1 MKTPDLDELIMGDL
15 SDEGRARLAKLTEV
29 EPANRPLPSTPLY
42 SGLLNFAVPFINI
55 ITRLKISGMEH
66 IPRTG
71 PLIVAANHLSHL
83 DPVLAIF
90 SSRRKL
96 FYLAKNEHF
105 NKLGWRQLMLATGQ
119 VETDRQKGGD
129 DAIARAADVLGAG
142 LPLGI
147 FPEGTRS
154 RNTSPPYLGRGK
166 TGIARI
172 AAAFPDTPIV
182 FCGINGARE
191 ILAPGEP
198 FLPRTWKR
206 TELKFASP
214 ITWNEWASHDN
225 GANLDDV
232 RVAKIEAMSEEKRRE
247 ELGKLYRQ
255 FTNQSIATIAALGA
269 P

>member
-1 MKTPDLDELIMGDL
+1 MKTPKRDEAGMGDL
-15 SDEGRARLAKLTEV
+15 SYDGRAVLAQLTSV

-42 SGLLNFAVPFINI
+42 GGLLNFAVPLINI

-83 DPVLAIF
+83 DPILAIF

-105 NKLGWRQLMLATGQ
+105 GKPGWRQLMLATGQ
-119 VETDRQKGGD
+119 VETDRAKGGD
-129 DAIARAADVLGAG
+129 DALARAADVLAAG
-142 LPLGI
+142 MPLGI

-154 RNTSPPYLGRGK
+154 RNTSPPYLSRGK
-166 TGIARI
+166 SGIARI
-172 AAAFPDTPIV
+172 AAAFPDTPII
-182 FCGINGARE
+182 FCGINGSRE
-191 ILAPGEP
+191 ILAPGQP
-198 FLPRTWKR
+198 FLPKTWKR
-206 TELKFASP
+206 TELKFSST
-214 ITWNEWASHDN
+214 ITWNEWASHEN
-225 GANLDDV
+225 GANLDDDAV
-232 RVAKIEAMSEEKRRE
+232 GEIEGMSEKKQRA
-247 ELGKLYRQ
+247 ELRKLYRQ

>member
-1 MKTPDLDELIMGDL
+1 MKTPNLDEEDMGDL
-15 SDEGRARLAKLTEV
+15 SDEGRARLAKLTAV
-29 EPANRPLPSTPLY
+29 EPANRPLPPTPLY
-42 SGLLNFAVPFINI
+42 SGLLNFVFPLINI
-55 ITRLKISGMEH
+55 VTRLKISGMEH

-105 NKLGWRQLMLATGQ
+105 SKPGWRQLMLATGQ

-129 DAIARAADVLGAG
+129 DAIARAADVLAAG
-142 LPLGI
+142 MPLGI

-154 RNTSPPYLGRGK
+154 RNTSPPYLSRGK

-172 AAAFPDTPIV
+172 AAAFPDTPVV

-198 FLPRTWKR
+198 FLPKTWKL

-214 ITWNEWASHDN
+214 ITWNEWASHDD
-225 GANLDDV
+225 GANLDDAT
-232 RVAKIEAMSEEKRRE
+232 VAKIEEMSDKKRRE

>member
-1 MKTPDLDELIMGDL
+1 MKTSNLAELNMGDL
-15 SDEGRARLAKLTEV
+15 TSEGRARLGKLTEV
-29 EPANRPLPSTPLY
+29 EPANRPLPPTPLY
-42 SGLLNFAVPFINI
+42 SGLLNFAIPFINM

-66 IPRTG
+66 IPRKG
-71 PLIVAANHLSHL
+71 PMILAANHLSHL
-83 DPVLAIF
+83 DPVLTIF

-96 FYLAKNEHF
+96 FFLAKNEHF
-105 NKLGWRQLMLATGQ
+105 NRLGWKQLMLATGQ

-129 DAIARAADVLGAG
+129 DAIARAADVIAAG

-154 RNTSPPYLGRGK
+154 RNTSPPYLSRGK

-172 AAAFPDTPIV
+172 AAAFPYTPIV

-214 ITWNEWASHDN
+214 ITWNEWAGHPD
-225 GANLDDV
+225 GANLDDEKI
-232 RVAKIEAMSEEKRRE
+232 AKIEAMSEEKQRQ
-247 ELGKLYRQ
+247 ELRKLYRQ
-255 FTNQSIATIAALGA
+255 FTNQSIATIQALGA

>member
-1 MKTPDLDELIMGDL
+1 MGDL
-15 SDEGRARLAKLTEV
+15 SADGRARLAELTAV

-71 PLIVAANHLSHL
+71 SLIVAANHLSHL
-83 DPVLAIF
+83 DPVLTIF

-105 NKLGWRQLMLATGQ
+105 SKPGWKQLMLATGQ
-119 VETDRQKGGD
+119 VDTDRTKGGD
-129 DAIARAADVLGAG
+129 DALARAADVLAAG
-142 LPLGI
+142 KPLGI

-172 AAAFPDTPIV
+172 AAAFPDTPVV

-198 FLPRTWKR
+198 FLPKTWKR

-214 ITWNEWASHDN
+214 ITWNEWASHEN
-225 GANLDDV
+225 GANLDDEAV
-232 RVAKIEAMSEEKRRE
+232 TEIEGMSDENQRE